1 MIFKEYGF
9 DPKKA
14 LSKEDEIFIEDT
26 VIPAIKKGIL
36 LLVVNGLE
44 PFTPE
49 TIKEYHDFNNIHRRR
64 GETVLMMLKK
74 G

>member
-1 MIFKEYGF
+1 MIFKDYGF
-9 DPKKA
+9 DPKKG
-14 LSKEDEIFIEDT
+14 LSKEDEMFIEDT

-36 LLVVNGLE
+36 VLVVNGLE
-44 PFTPE
+44 PFTPK
-49 TIKEYHDFNNIHRRR
+49 TIKDYHDFNTIHRRR

>member
-1 MIFKEYGF
+1 MIFKDYGF
-9 DPKKA
+9 DPKKE
-14 LSKEDEIFIEDT
+14 LSKEDKMFIEDT

-36 LLVVNGLE
+36 VLVVHGLE
-44 PFTPE
+44 PFTPK
-49 TIKEYHDFNNIHRRR
+49 TIKDYHDFNNFHRRR